1 RSQVLIIGGAMAGVG
16 GDLWALYTGSM
27 KAATYTR
34 LTWTFWPWAFLMLGG
49 VGNNLGVLVGVLIY
63 TIVRTLII
71 LYKSALAVI
80 IPMSPEWLEYIL
92 IGMALILI
100 TLFRPQGLIPEK
112 PTLTL
117 ARSKLEK
124 IRRRVIQE
132 FSSSS

>member
-1 RSQVLIIGGAMAGVG
+1 
-16 GDLWALYTGSM
+16 
-27 KAATYTR
+27 
-34 LTWTFWPWAFLMLGG
+34 MLGG

-117 ARSKLEK
+117 ARSNTS
-124 IRRRVIQE
+124 IYIMI
-132 FSSSS
+132 FSSRVLKTPTAPWRSY